1 MKPTPPAATESAEPA
16 SDGAGAMVAHLR
28 QTDIFR
34 DYQQA
39 FENTTGLPLALRQAG
54 SFQAPLHGSKRLNPF
69 CALMARSAP
78 SCAAC
83 LQLQQRVEVAATREP
98 KTLECFAGL
107 SESAVPVRVGEKL
120 VGYLQT
126 GQVFLRPPTR
136 KRFKDMMREIG
147 GPPADAALRQLEAAY
162 FQTRL
167 VAKDQYESVIRLLA
181 IFAEHLAAV
190 SNQVWVRE
198 ATAELPA
205 MTKVRAFIAEH
216 QSEDMH
222 LRDAARAVNMSA
234 FHFCRV
240 FKKTTGLTFTNYL
253 ARLRIE
259 SAKQMLLNV
268 HTRVSEAAYA
278 AGFQSLSQ
286 FNRAFHRVAGESPSN
301 FRDRLHHPSPPLV
314 PSGEYRRLSVDER
327 THYQVTAR
335 KPRQMG
341 GPNLPSRALA
351 G

>member
-1 MKPTPPAATESAEPA
+1 MKLTPLSPAEHAGPA
-16 SDGAGAMVAHLR
+16 SDGAGAMVSHLR
-28 QTDIFR
+28 RTGIFR

-39 FENTTGLPLALRQAG
+39 FENTTGLPLGLRQAG

-69 CALMARSAP
+69 CALMARSDT

-83 LQLQQRVEVAATREP
+83 LQLQQRVEEGATHQP

-107 SESAVPVRVGEKL
+107 SESAVPVRVGANL

-136 KRFKDMMREIG
+136 KRFKDAMREIG
-147 GPPADAALRQLEAAY
+147 GTKTEAEMKELEAAY

-167 VAKDQYESVIRLLA
+167 VARNQYESVIRLLA
-181 IFAEHLAAV
+181 IFAEHLATV

-198 ATAELPA
+198 ASAELPA

-259 SAKQMLLNV
+259 AAKQMLLNV

-286 FNRAFHRVAGESPSN
+286 FNRAFHRVAGESPSD
-301 FRDRLHHPSPPLV
+301 FRDRLHRDSPPHF
-314 PSGEYRRLSVDER
+314 PSKDGAVAIRGELPRP
-327 THYQVTAR
+327 
-335 KPRQMG
+335 KPRFR
-341 GPNLPSRALA
+341 PYAVPA
-351 G
+351 